1 MNTDLWNSGET
12 PMHTLMY
19 FAELLAS
26 FKPKLMHAE
35 YVSSFLFSI
44 NITLVEIPRK
54 KEKN

>member
-1 MNTDLWNSGET
+1 
-12 PMHTLMY
+12 MHTLMY